1 MRITLINASPKMNN
15 STSGSFLNMFKSN
28 FENTADVVEMNLR
41 IPMLTEEQKTI
52 LSNSDK
58 IVFAFPLYVDGIPG
72 HLLSCLVEMEQKKLV
87 KSGSFVYGIVNCGF
101 YEGIQT
107 ETALRV
113 LENWCDKVGVLWGGG
128 LGIGG
133 GGAMAYMP
141 ETLGTNG
148 PMATIGKEI
157 KTLAEHLKAGYIGEN
172 HYAQLAIPRFF
183 YKLGGEMGWRNM
195 ARTNGLTKSDLDR
208 KL

>member
-41 IPMLTEEQKTI
+41 IPMLTDEQKMI

-58 IVFAFPLYVDGIPG
+58 IVFSFPLYVDGIPG

-107 ETALRV
+107 ETALLV
-113 LENWCDKVGVLWGGG
+113 LENWCDKVGASWGGG

-133 GGAMAYMP
+133 GGALAYMP
-141 ETLGTNG
+141 ESLGNNG

-157 KTLAEHLKAGYIGEN
+157 NTLAEHVKAGDIREN
-172 HYAQLAIPRFF
+172 HYTQIVIPRFF

-195 ARTNGLTKSDLDR
+195 IRANGLSKSDLNR
-208 KL
+208 KF